1 MAKFT
6 LKRILQA
13 IPIFLGITFMVFI
26 LSDMAPGSPID
37 IIASQAALTEEQ
49 IEALKIAYGLDKP
62 VVTRYFIWLWNILK
76 GDMGTSTSTGM
87 AVSTLIGQRLGPSLT
102 LSLTALVFSV
112 IIGVFMGIMSAYK
125 PYSLW
130 DKIAS
135 VLAFIGSSMP
145 SFFIALLL
153 IYIFS
158 VKLHL
163 LPASGMYGAGAHTFG
178 NLVYHLFLPALI
190 ISLQSI
196 GGYIKQ
202 TRGAMLECVNEDYV
216 KTARSKG
223 ISEWQVT
230 IRHTLR
236 NALIP
241 IVTQLGLSV
250 PYLVGGAVITEQI
263 FGWPGIGSLMVNAVN
278 TFDYNL
284 IMGITVMI
292 SVVVLLTN
300 IILDL
305 VYAALDPRI
314 SQEA

>member
-1 MAKFT
+1 MLKYT
-6 LKRILQA
+6 IKRILQA
-13 IPIFLGITFMVFI
+13 IPIFIGITFVVFI
-26 LSDMAPGSPID
+26 LSDLAPGSPID

-62 VVTRYFIWLWNILK
+62 VVIRYFIWLWGIVR
-76 GDMGTSTSTGM
+76 GDLGTSTSTGV
-87 AVSTLIGQRLGPSLT
+87 AVATIIGQRLGPSLT

-112 IIGVFMGIMSAYK
+112 VIGVFLGIMSAYK

-130 DKIAS
+130 DKFAS
-135 VLAFIGSSMP
+135 GLAFIGSAMP
-145 SFFIALLL
+145 SFFMALLL
-153 IYIFS
+153 IYIFA
-158 VKLHL
+158 VKLHW
-163 LPASGMYGAGAHTFG
+163 LPASGMYGPGPHNFA
-178 NLVYHLFLPALI
+178 NLATHILLPALI

-241 IVTQLGLSV
+241 IITQLGLSV
-250 PYLVGGAVITEQI
+250 PYLVGGAVVTEQI

-300 IILDL
+300 ILLDL
-305 VYAALDPRI
+305 IYAALDPRI
-314 SQEA
+314 SQET